1 MGVLMNKQD
10 EQVEK
15 IQEDINLLR
24 YNINLMLQ
32 QRQTFGG
39 QIDNENSKK
48 TPKSFIKKML
58 QRLLESQFE
67 RQNQYNVSISNA
79 VQDLERI
86 TTRLLEM
93 HQDLRYEMSEEY
105 MTWKALNEAEGPRVI
120 QLVSVLNFGDA
131 VGNEV
136 IAFKNILSK
145 AGIPTGIF
153 TTGIHKKIPEGT
165 AWLINRLPEL
175 HDDDIIIYHFASK
188 CALFDLVK
196 TLPGKKILRYHNV
209 TPPEFFAPYDKVAEN
224 VTSEGLKQVAELKNY
239 IDYVLAVSE
248 FNKSDLIRMGYTCK
262 IDVLPILIKFDDY
275 EQTPSEKV
283 IEKYT
288 DEIKNIVFVGRVAPN
303 KKFEDLIK
311 SFACYQKIYGE
322 HARLILVGS
331 YSEEDKYYQKLKRIE
346 NELNVKNV
354 IFTGHIPFADI
365 LAYYKVADV
374 FLCLSEHEGF
384 CVPLVEAMYFN
395 VPIIAYASSAIPDTL
410 GESGLLLDS
419 KEPEMV
425 ANTLNQSLTSQIK
438 RERIQKGEKE
448 RLKSFAGNK
457 IGQELL
463 DYIKNI

>member
-1 MGVLMNKQD
+1 M
-10 EQVEK
+10 
-15 IQEDINLLR
+15 
-24 YNINLMLQ
+24 
-32 QRQTFGG
+32 
-39 QIDNENSKK
+39 
-48 TPKSFIKKML
+48 
-58 QRLLESQFE
+58 
-67 RQNQYNVSISNA
+67 
-79 VQDLERI
+79 
-86 TTRLLEM
+86 
-93 HQDLRYEMSEEY
+93 
-105 MTWKALNEAEGPRVI
+105 
-120 QLVSVLNFGDA
+120 
-131 VGNEV
+131 
-136 IAFKNILSK
+136 
-145 AGIPTGIF
+145 
-153 TTGIHKKIPEGT
+153 
-165 AWLINRLPEL
+165 
-175 HDDDIIIYHFASK
+175 
-188 CALFDLVK
+188 
-196 TLPGKKILRYHNV
+196 
-209 TPPEFFAPYDKVAEN
+209 
-224 VTSEGLKQVAELKNY
+224 
-239 IDYVLAVSE
+239 
-248 FNKSDLIRMGYTCK
+248 
-262 IDVLPILIKFDDY
+262 
-275 EQTPSEKV
+275 
-283 IEKYT
+283 
-288 DEIKNIVFVGRVAPN
+288 APN

-463 DYIKNI
+463 DYIKIYRHKH

>member
-1 MGVLMNKQD
+1 MNKQD
-10 EQVEK
+10 ERVEK

-32 QRQTFGG
+32 QRQTFGR

-48 TPKSFIKKML
+48 TLKSFIKKML
-58 QRLLESQFE
+58 QRILGSQFE
-67 RQNQYNVSISNA
+67 QQNKYNVSISNA

-86 TTRLLEM
+86 TSRLLEM

-105 MTWKALNEAEGPRVI
+105 KTWNALNQARGPRVI

-175 HDDDIIIYHFASK
+175 RDDDIIIYHFASK
-188 CALFDLVK
+188 CALFDLIK

-224 VTSEGLKQVAELKNY
+224 VTSEGLKQVAELKKY
-239 IDYVLAVSE
+239 TDYVLAVSE

-275 EQTPSEKV
+275 EQTPSAKV
-283 IEKYT
+283 IEKYA
-288 DEIKNIVFVGRVAPN
+288 DGIKNIVFVGRVAPN

-311 SFACYQKIYGE
+311 SFAYYQKTYGE

-331 YSEEDKYYQKLKRIE
+331 YSEEDKYYQELKRIE
-346 NELNVKNV
+346 KELNVKNV
-354 IFTGHIPFADI
+354 IFTGHIPFTDI

-410 GESGLLLDS
+410 GGSGLLLDS
-419 KEPEMV
+419 KEPELV
-425 ANTLNQSLTSQIK
+425 ANALNQLLTSETK
-438 RERIQKGEKE
+438 REGLQKREKE
-448 RLKSFAGNK
+448 RLKNFAGNK

-463 DYIKNI
+463 NYIKNI